1 MTLKYLACPHCSST
15 FRIPVAALS
24 DAGKTVRCS
33 QCAHEWHAKP
43 SDLFDSMLDR
53 ILVDSNDKAKAHETV
68 KELSPL
74 DALNAL
80 LNDAE
85 HAEQSAIL
93 DPEIK
98 ELIEHVS
105 AFTKKHT
112 QTVAEEEI
120 VNPLE
125 DLFGDFPTAPAAPII
140 AEQPAIATEESVAPT
155 EPKLESEPEPKNHWS
170 DIVLEEAKEEKF
182 DPDLEKKLEK
192 LSTLNPMAAAMQEA
206 ALIAEQN
213 QRTKIRLLFI
223 ANAASFLIMLFLSV
237 VAFRDSIIPAVPGMS
252 AFYEM
257 IGFASSHTV
266 TLAEVDYDRNRAEN
280 NRWRYVVRG
289 VMVNQGKETVAMPTL
304 RARLFTQNGVLLN
317 EWNIEQKGSIIESGE
332 SVPFTT
338 RNLYST
344 AQNAAVLSVDAGS
357 PVEILLRK

>member
-15 FRIPVAALS
+15 FRIPVAALG

-33 QCAHEWHAKP
+33 QCAHEWHAQP

-53 ILVDSNDKAKAHETV
+53 ILVDSSDKEKAHETA

-85 HAEQSAIL
+85 HAEQAAIP

-98 ELIEHVS
+98 ELIENAS
-105 AFTKKHT
+105 AFTQKNAE
-112 QTVAEEEI
+112 TVAKEEI

-125 DLFGDFPTAPAAPII
+125 DLFGAFPTAPAAPII
-140 AEQPAIATEESVAPT
+140 AEQPAIIAEESVAQA
-155 EPKLESEPEPKNHWS
+155 EPKPEPESTNHWS

-192 LSTLNPMAAAMQEA
+192 LAALNPMAAAIQEA
-206 ALIAEQN
+206 TLIAEQN

-223 ANAASFLIMLFLSV
+223 ANAASFLIMLFVGL
-237 VAFRDSIIPAVPGMS
+237 VAFRDSIIPAIPGMS
-252 AFYEM
+252 AFYDM

-266 TLAEVDYDRNRAEN
+266 TLAEVDYNRHRSGD

-317 EWNIEQKGSIIESGE
+317 EWNIEQKGTIIESGE